1 MQNQLGFIVKLIFFS
16 AVLSFLIKYE
26 GTSLAIPQTT
36 TNVIVIILLPTL
48 IMTGLLLWR
57 ISKTSKTGSGS

>member
-26 GTSLAIPQTT
+26 GKSLAIPQTT

-48 IMTGLLLWR
+48 MMTALLLWR
-57 ISKTSKTGSGS
+57 IPKTSKTDSGS

>member
-1 MQNQLGFIVKLIFFS
+1 
-16 AVLSFLIKYE
+16 LIKYG

-48 IMTGLLLWR
+48 IMTALLLWR
-57 ISKTSKTGSGS
+57 IPKTRKTGSGS

>member
-1 MQNQLGFIVKLIFFS
+1 MQNQLVFIVKLIFFS
-16 AVLSFLIKYE
+16 AVLSFLIKYG

-48 IMTGLLLWR
+48 IMTALLLWR
-57 ISKTSKTGSGS
+57 IPKTRKTGSGS

>member
-16 AVLSFLIKYE
+16 GVLSFLIKYE
-26 GTSLAIPQTT
+26 GASLAIPQTT

-48 IMTGLLLWR
+48 MMTALLIWR
-57 ISKTSKTGSGS
+57 IPKTSKTGSGS